1 MSRPCPALRGSAPSP
16 PSGRGSRPAGRSA
29 LGLLAALTLAGG
41 WAIGGP
47 TASATAAPACKG
59 AELVPT
65 ADNLATVLAATNCLV
80 NQRRK
85 SAGLTQLKGEVKLRR
100 MGERFASSMVRESFF
115 DHTSPDGTTF
125 ERRLKA
131 SAYAAGRRSWSGGEN
146 LAWGTGSKA
155 TPSAIV
161 SAWMASP
168 GHRKNILGRGYR
180 DTGIAIAIG
189 APDPSVG
196 ADAAAATYVQEFG
209 SRR

>member
-1 MSRPCPALRGSAPSP
+1 MSRPCPALPGLAPAP
-16 PSGRGSRPAGRSA
+16 PSARGSRPTGRSA

-41 WAIGGP
+41 LAAGGP
-47 TASATAAPACKG
+47 ATIADAAPACTG
-59 AELVPT
+59 MQLVPT
-65 ADNLATVLAATNCLV
+65 ADNLATVTAATNCLV

-85 SAGLTQLKGEVKLRR
+85 AAGLTQLKGETKLRR
-100 MGERFASSMVRESFF
+100 MGERFASSMVRENFF
-115 DHTSPDGTTF
+115 DHTGPDGATF

-155 TPSAIV
+155 TPDAIV
-161 SAWMASP
+161 RAWMASP
-168 GHRKNILGRGYR
+168 GHRRNILGRGYR
-180 DTGIAIAIG
+180 DTGIAIVIG

-196 ADAAAATYVQEFG
+196 DDAAAATYVQEFG

>member
-1 MSRPCPALRGSAPSP
+1 MSRPCPALPGPAPSP
-16 PSGRGSRPAGRSA
+16 ASGRRRPAGRSA
-29 LGLLAALTLAGG
+29 LGLLVAVTLTGGLTTAA
-41 WAIGGP
+41 GP
-47 TASATAAPACKG
+47 PASATAASACTG

-100 MGERFASSMVRESFF
+100 MGERFASSMVRENFF
-115 DHTSPDGTTF
+115 DHTSPDGATF

-189 APDPSVG
+189 APDPTVDDG
-196 ADAAAATYVQEFG
+196 AAAATYVQEFG

>member
-1 MSRPCPALRGSAPSP
+1 MSRPCSALSGLAASP
-16 PSGRGSRPAGRSA
+16 PSGCASRSA
-29 LGLLAALTLAGG
+29 ARTALGVVVALTLAGG
-41 WAIGGP
+41 LTGVGTTAAI
-47 TASATAAPACKG
+47 AAPACTG
-59 AELVPT
+59 EQLVPS
-65 ADNLATVLAATNCLV
+65 AENMSTVTAATHCLI
-80 NQRRK
+80 NKRRK
-85 SAGLTQLKGEVKLRR
+85 AAGLSPLKREVKLRR
-100 MGERFASSMVRESFF
+100 MGDRFAGSMVREHFF
-115 DHTSPDGTTF
+115 DHTSPDGMTF

-131 SAYAAGRRSWSGGEN
+131 STYPAGHRSWSGGEN

-180 DTGIAIAIG
+180 DTGIAIALG

-196 ADAAAATYVQEFG
+196 DTAAATYVQEFG